1 VWRYSQR
8 LAVNRTTRSQDD
20 FYQFANGGW
29 LDSTEIPDMYSG
41 YTVYHQVNKEVELA
55 LQTIINNAA
64 DSPGE
69 PGCESQQV
77 GDVFSSF
84 MDVETI
90 NGLGI
95 EPVMLDLETISN
107 IDSVESL
114 TRVMAELLRGGKTVP
129 YGVQI
134 SPSLNDSSQYSV
146 YVGQDGITMPDRDYY
161 LDLDN
166 EKFEKARQGLVPYIA
181 KMLVRSGLDAQA
193 AQDAAENIYALET
206 EIARAQWDSVR
217 LRDPQNLNNP
227 YLTDD
232 LPNLGKNLRWS
243 SSLETLGMHG
253 EEKIIVMTPSY
264 FEALDG
270 LLVSSPL
277 ETWKHYLAF
286 RILDG
291 AAPDERVRI
300 W

>member
-1 VWRYSQR
+1 
-8 LAVNRTTRSQDD
+8 
-20 FYQFANGGW
+20 
-29 LDSTEIPDMYSG
+29 
-41 YTVYHQVNKEVELA
+41 
-55 LQTIINNAA
+55 
-64 DSPGE
+64 
-69 PGCESQQV
+69 
-77 GDVFSSF
+77 
-84 MDVETI
+84 
-90 NGLGI
+90 
-95 EPVMLDLETISN
+95 
-107 IDSVESL
+107 
-114 TRVMAELLRGGKTVP
+114 MAELLRGGKTVP

-217 LRDPQNLNNP
+217 LRDPQNLNNT

-232 LPNLGKNLRWS
+232 LPNLGKNLRGS
-243 SSLETLGMHG
+243 SSLETLGKHG